1 MGQVTPT
8 LQGKRLVLGV
18 TGSIAAYKAVSLL
31 RALTQ
36 SGAEVSVVM
45 TQAATRFVTPLT
57 FEVLSGKPV
66 VTGLFDGHQQITH
79 LAVPEQAHA
88 IIIAP
93 ATANCLAKAALGLA
107 DDALSTMLLG
117 ATCPV
122 IVAPAMDGE
131 MWGHPTVIQH
141 VATLRSRGVLVLDPE
156 VGALA
161 SGLVAQGRLAE
172 ESRIVEA
179 VDRVLVTQN
188 DWRGQRVLIS
198 AGPTQE
204 AIDPIRFISN
214 RSSGKMGYAMAAAAR
229 ARGAEVVLVTGPTAL
244 PPPQGVVMVPATTAG
259 EMADALSQHFPSCTV
274 LIMAAAVADFRPKV
288 QAVHKLK
295 KRDRTGLTLE
305 LEAAPDI
312 LAMLSARRTTQV
324 LVGFAAETEQIV
336 TYAADKLRGKG
347 LDLIIANDVTRE
359 GAGFGSDQNAVTIL
373 SSTGQRKDLHLMPKR
388 QLADEI
394 LTTIHDLC
402 LVSQRNEPV
411 ME

>member
-1 MGQVTPT
+1 M
-8 LQGKRLVLGV
+8 
-18 TGSIAAYKAVSLL
+18 
-31 RALTQ
+31 
-36 SGAEVSVVM
+36 
-45 TQAATRFVTPLT
+45 
-57 FEVLSGKPV
+57 
-66 VTGLFDGHQQITH
+66 
-79 LAVPEQAHA
+79 
-88 IIIAP
+88 
-93 ATANCLAKAALGLA
+93 
-107 DDALSTMLLG
+107 
-117 ATCPV
+117 
-122 IVAPAMDGE
+122 
-131 MWGHPTVIQH
+131 
-141 VATLRSRGVLVLDPE
+141 
-156 VGALA
+156 
-161 SGLVAQGRLAE
+161 
-172 ESRIVEA
+172 
-179 VDRVLVTQN
+179 
-188 DWRGQRVLIS
+188 
-198 AGPTQE
+198 
-204 AIDPIRFISN
+204 
-214 RSSGKMGYAMAAAAR
+214 
-229 ARGAEVVLVTGPTAL
+229 TGPTAL

-274 LIMAAAVADFRPKV
+274 LIMAAAVADFRPKD